1 MRWPYCPATE
11 WFINRI
17 SGLVCSGISGG
28 ELIDVL
34 AWTSLVV
41 AIITA
46 LWLPGRERRH
56 CNNQI
61 AFSAALLAVAST
73 LFILAYP
80 NNRRVVAMFMVL
92 GAVILELIKLFIAP
106 RRATVTV
113 LLLKVVAALIGTLLG
128 AILVLAVQ

>member
-1 MRWPYCPATE
+1 M
-11 WFINRI
+11 
-17 SGLVCSGISGG
+17 
-28 ELIDVL
+28 IDVL

-46 LWLPGRERRH
+46 LWLPGRERRY